1 MVGWLVVLIFSTYWS
16 IVVVVAVMVKEQE
29 EGVMVV
35 EGPPVLKT
43 PTDQLCY
50 RVITLA
56 NGLSV
61 LLIHDPS
68 GSEAESNANNSKEN
82 GNAANATT
90 SMELDYMNNLTT
102 QTPHAGERSHDQ
114 IYIQFPITFTKLF
127 TLSEGIFELSC
138 TVVLKFAVVLKWV
151 HVYFSTFSKPN

>member
-1 MVGWLVVLIFSTYWS
+1 
-16 IVVVVAVMVKEQE
+16 MVKEQE

-68 GSEAESNANNSKEN
+68 VSEAESNANNSKEN

-102 QTPHAGERSHDQ
+102 QTPHAGEHSHDQ
-114 IYIQFPITFTKLF
+114 IYIQFPITFTKFF

-151 HVYFSTFSKPN
+151 HV

>member
-1 MVGWLVVLIFSTYWS
+1 
-16 IVVVVAVMVKEQE
+16 MVKEQE

-68 GSEAESNANNSKEN
+68 VSEAESNANNSKEN

-114 IYIQFPITFTKLF
+114 IYIQFPITFTKFF
-127 TLSEGIFELSC
+127 TLSEGNFELSC

-151 HVYFSTFSKPN
+151 HVHFSTFSNQISYS

>member
-1 MVGWLVVLIFSTYWS
+1 MRFCCFGSCDWLVSWLFLFSLPTGLV
-16 IVVVVAVMVKEQE
+16 VVVVAVMVKEQE

-68 GSEAESNANNSKEN
+68 VSETESNANYSKEN

-90 SMELDYMNNLTT
+90 SMELDCMNNLTT
-102 QTPHAGERSHDQ
+102 QTPHAGE
-114 IYIQFPITFTKLF
+114 
-127 TLSEGIFELSC
+127 LS
-138 TVVLKFAVVLKWV
+138 
-151 HVYFSTFSKPN
+151 